1 MTELSLSDTLLTFV
15 INYGAP
21 VLALVIF
28 LAAAGIPLP
37 STLMVVAGGAFVRQG
52 VLSLDVT
59 LALCLAGVLLGD
71 SLSYALGRFGRGW
84 VLRRFGSSSAW
95 NSAELQFQRRGGL
108 AVYLTRFLF
117 TALAIP
123 VNLIAG
129 GSAYAYP
136 RFLTLDAAGELTWLA
151 AYGGLGYLFGTQW
164 EQISDLLS
172 NFSGLLLGLLAL
184 GVGVYALARWMRRPR
199 PAAAAQPEPE
209 PALER

>member
-52 VLSLDVT
+52 VLT
-59 LALCLAGVLLGD
+59 LETAFALCLVAVLLGD
-71 SLSYALGRFGRGW
+71 SLSYALGRFARGW
-84 VLRRFGSSSAW
+84 VLRRFSDSTAW
-95 NSAELQFQRRGGL
+95 RSAEIQFQRRGGL
-108 AVYLTRFLF
+108 AIYLTRFLL

-123 VNLIAG
+123 VNWVAG

-136 RFLTLDAAGELTWLA
+136 RFIALDAAGELTWLA

-172 NFSGLLLGLLAL
+172 NFSGLLVGVLVL
-184 GVGVYALARWMRRPR
+184 GVGLYALRRWMRRPQ
-199 PAAAAQPEPE
+199 PAARPETE
-209 PALER
+209 PVLER